1 MERIRLIFFLFF
13 LFFLHPLFSQIL
25 SFDSSFYKT
34 IEWFNYLENQGFI
47 LSWNGTIYSEN
58 EQINISKNLLKNWNE
73 NKKNEVLKEILLPY
87 WEAGYLLTQLNF
99 NVDSIVGNN
108 IYISATLNTGN
119 KIKLEAIK
127 WNKPPPLKEKR
138 LMKMLNI
145 QLDEPIT
152 SYILFL
158 QPKTLLFDFIYLSD
172 FPKLELVTDS
182 TAILHLD
189 INTKSKNNIEGMLGF
204 AKLNSGIKNW
214 QLNGFLKGNFIDL
227 IGWGEQWNI
236 FINLGT
242 GFQNINILFGVPYV
256 AGLPLSI
263 QGIFRMRVQDS
274 TYGYTNEEINF
285 YHIDRSRRWEILF
298 GGGQKQSTMFEKA
311 DSNLFSDYR
320 YSYLNLGGQY
330 SKLDN
335 NDNPNKGFKIDIHTN
350 IGNSVIGAKKEIN
363 DKKNQLLAET
373 FLNVISFIPIHR
385 NVSLYFD
392 CLHRGVFS
400 NKSIL
405 KNQTLLIGGINDI
418 LGIEEERITAKQL
431 YKLESGVSLKGSQ
444 NTYIRFFY
452 QFAHVDHYQSEW
464 GNYQSFGISFQLKT
478 RIGWIWTAIAIPK
491 ELNHNW
497 DFASSRLHL
506 KTSVYF

>member
-172 FPKLELVTDS
+172 FPKLELVTD
-182 TAILHLD
+182 
-189 INTKSKNNIEGMLGF
+189 K
-204 AKLNSGIKNW
+204 
-214 QLNGFLKGNFIDL
+214 
-227 IGWGEQWNI
+227 
-236 FINLGT
+236 
-242 GFQNINILFGVPYV
+242 
-256 AGLPLSI
+256 
-263 QGIFRMRVQDS
+263 
-274 TYGYTNEEINF
+274 
-285 YHIDRSRRWEILF
+285 
-298 GGGQKQSTMFEKA
+298 
-311 DSNLFSDYR
+311 
-320 YSYLNLGGQY
+320 YSYIALRY
-330 SKLDN
+330 KY
-335 NDNPNKGFKIDIHTN
+335 KI
-350 IGNSVIGAKKEIN
+350 
-363 DKKNQLLAET
+363 
-373 FLNVISFIPIHR
+373 
-385 NVSLYFD
+385 
-392 CLHRGVFS
+392 
-400 NKSIL
+400 
-405 KNQTLLIGGINDI
+405 
-418 LGIEEERITAKQL
+418 
-431 YKLESGVSLKGSQ
+431 
-444 NTYIRFFY
+444 
-452 QFAHVDHYQSEW
+452 
-464 GNYQSFGISFQLKT
+464 
-478 RIGWIWTAIAIPK
+478 
-491 ELNHNW
+491 
-497 DFASSRLHL
+497 
-506 KTSVYF
+506 